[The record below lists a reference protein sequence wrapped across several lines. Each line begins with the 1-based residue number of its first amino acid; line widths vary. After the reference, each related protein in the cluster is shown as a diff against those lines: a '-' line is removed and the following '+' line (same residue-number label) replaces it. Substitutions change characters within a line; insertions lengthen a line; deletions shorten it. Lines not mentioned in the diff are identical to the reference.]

1 MTIEELKEMFCDM
14 QDKGLSPLLCDTE
27 IPKYDVGVPCGE
39 PLMAAD
45 PSTEYAWIPRELL
58 SMNPEFMITVKG
70 DSMKDA
76 GIVAGDMVKIVGDM
90 LPSDGDI
97 VLACIDSEY
106 TLKSYCEDEEG
117 MRWLVPQNERFNPI
131 LLDDKSNVRIVGVVS
146 EVIKRTPRV
155 SYKQCMRVVNKWK
168 LSQAAP
174 LKISKK
180 QIAETIKQIA
190 PMIDVARQWYAVYRA
205 FVDKSVVS
213 LKDYDTFIEM
223 VVEVVPQHPCLP
235 SRTELNRMAVQ
246 SFAKPVQRWT
256 PGDAPVKGKR
266 FADYQ
271 RIAIRTEELLMMEA

>member
-14 QDKGLSPLLCDTE
+14 QDKGFSPLLCDTE
-27 IPKYDVGVPCGE
+27 IPKYDVGVPCGK

-45 PSTEYAWIPRELL
+45 DDRETEWLPRELL
-58 SMNPEFMITVKG
+58 SMHPEFMISVKG
-70 DSMKDA
+70 DSMRDA
-76 GIVAGDMVKIVGDM
+76 GIVAGDMVKIVGDKP
-90 LPSDGDI
+90 PSDGDI
-97 VLACIDSEY
+97 VLACIDGEY

-117 MRWLVPQNERFNPI
+117 MLWLVPQNERYNPI
-131 LLDDKSNVRIVGVVS
+131 LLNDKDNNRILGVVK
-146 EVIKRTPRV
+146 ELVKEAPRV

-168 LSQAAP
+168 LSLSAP
-174 LKISKK
+174 LKISQK
-180 QIAETIKQIA
+180 QISETIRQIG

-205 FVDKSVVS
+205 FVDKGVVR
-213 LKDYDTFIEM
+213 LNDYDTFIEM
-223 VVEVVPQHPCLP
+223 VVGVVPQHRCLP

-246 SFAKPVQRWT
+246 SFAKPVQKWT